1 MRVLVISDTH
11 KKHEN
16 LKVVLERVSP
26 VDLVI
31 HLGDAEGYEDYIG
44 ELCGC
49 PLEIVAGNNDF
60 FSSLPRE
67 KEIMAGNYRVFMT
80 HGHYYYVGDRKS
92 VV

>member
-49 PLEIVAGNNDF
+49 PLEIVA
-60 FSSLPRE
+60 
-67 KEIMAGNYRVFMT
+67 
-80 HGHYYYVGDRKS
+80 
-92 VV
+92 

>member
-31 HLGDAEGYEDYIG
+31 HLGDAEGYEDYIWG
-44 ELCGC
+44 ALWLSIRNCGW
-49 PLEIVAGNNDF
+49 
-60 FSSLPRE
+60 
-67 KEIMAGNYRVFMT
+67 K
-80 HGHYYYVGDRKS
+80 
-92 VV
+92 

>member
-31 HLGDAEGYEDYIG
+31 ISGMRKGMKTILGSF
-44 ELCGC
+44 
-49 PLEIVAGNNDF
+49 VA
-60 FSSLPRE
+60 
-67 KEIMAGNYRVFMT
+67 V
-80 HGHYYYVGDRKS
+80 H
-92 VV
+92 

>member
-31 HLGDAEGYEDYIG
+31 HLGDAEGYEDYWGALWLSIRN
-44 ELCGC
+44 CG
-49 PLEIVAGNNDF
+49 
-60 FSSLPRE
+60 
-67 KEIMAGNYRVFMT
+67 
-80 HGHYYYVGDRKS
+80 RK
-92 VV
+92 